1 MNQVQ
6 ILIKKKEGLYFYI
19 IFFLS
24 LHSYYFENIKLAI
37 FPPLAFL
44 ILLYKTQHVQKK
56 YLFFLFSVLLLFS
69 FSTLIGFFNNN
80 YTMHLPTLLG
90 CVMGPIF
97 LISFLNVKN
106 INEIL
111 FAIKK
116 VLQVHLFFFFM
127 QVVFYYL
134 FEQKLDYLYSI
145 TGEHSRNEAFG
156 VITGLFRPS
165 GLFNEPATYSLYIFG
180 FSAILF
186 LNTKNFNLTVFLSFI
201 SLLITFSGSGI
212 FFFLIFSFILIY
224 ELFSKKGVFIFIS
237 AIVLAFFTMSYSE
250 NIFIKYITSRFSN
263 GIESDG
269 SLAQRYTSA
278 ISTFKSSNF
287 TQQFFGYG
295 IGNTPENLDT
305 AVGSGLTAQL
315 LSFGYFFNFLLIFL
329 FSYLLFINKSNNKI
343 ILIYLLLLFTTMTY
357 NNWHYWLFL
366 GLAII
371 SPKYNS
377 NKENYNSK

>member
-116 VLQVHLFFFFM
+116 VLQVHLFFFFIT
-127 QVVFYYL
+127 YL
-134 FEQKLDYLYSI
+134 N
-145 TGEHSRNEAFG
+145 RN
-156 VITGLFRPS
+156 
-165 GLFNEPATYSLYIFG
+165 
-180 FSAILF
+180 
-186 LNTKNFNLTVFLSFI
+186 
-201 SLLITFSGSGI
+201 
-212 FFFLIFSFILIY
+212 
-224 ELFSKKGVFIFIS
+224 
-237 AIVLAFFTMSYSE
+237 
-250 NIFIKYITSRFSN
+250 
-263 GIESDG
+263 
-269 SLAQRYTSA
+269 
-278 ISTFKSSNF
+278 
-287 TQQFFGYG
+287 
-295 IGNTPENLDT
+295 
-305 AVGSGLTAQL
+305 
-315 LSFGYFFNFLLIFL
+315 
-329 FSYLLFINKSNNKI
+329 
-343 ILIYLLLLFTTMTY
+343 
-357 NNWHYWLFL
+357 
-366 GLAII
+366 
-371 SPKYNS
+371 
-377 NKENYNSK
+377 